1 MPCNRPKYRNFWRQV
16 ARTDEPAD
24 PFRDRIFR
32 CLINLDCQIVWTIL
46 QTRSPIN
53 IVDKTRAGKRRR
65 PRYSRC
71 MPARRFPPPWSVEDN
86 GACFI
91 VRDHGGQKLAY
102 IYYEEEPVAGT
113 KDTTKKYRFNS
124 RCEAFLA
131 RAKHVVAAE
140 SSSGWLVEKAIN
152 GAIRMKSVPA

>member
-1 MPCNRPKYRNFWRQV
+1 
-16 ARTDEPAD
+16 
-24 PFRDRIFR
+24 
-32 CLINLDCQIVWTIL
+32 
-46 QTRSPIN
+46 
-53 IVDKTRAGKRRR
+53 
-65 PRYSRC
+65 

-102 IYYEEEPVAGT
+102 IYYEVEPVAGT

-131 RAKHVVAAE
+131 RRSM
-140 SSSGWLVEKAIN
+140 SSPQS
-152 GAIRMKSVPA
+152 PAQGGSSKKR